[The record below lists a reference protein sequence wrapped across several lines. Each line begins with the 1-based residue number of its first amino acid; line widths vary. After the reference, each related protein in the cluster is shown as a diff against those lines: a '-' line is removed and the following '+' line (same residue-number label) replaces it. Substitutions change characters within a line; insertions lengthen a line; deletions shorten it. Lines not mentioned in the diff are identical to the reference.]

1 LAFSQ
6 KSKINSLSL
15 AVAEYLEDSAF
26 LIVDL
31 KRREI
36 SLQSY
41 EVPNIGPDNRIRLLE
56 SVVRSAS
63 HPTAQLRQSPV
74 SLPHLT
80 KVTLFRAEE
89 RLSYRKRSPVRC
101 RRVDLHESPLFRATV

>member
-1 LAFSQ
+1 MGIVFLLLLLAQFEPEPRFGVST
-6 KSKINSLSL
+6 
-15 AVAEYLEDSAF
+15 
-26 LIVDL
+26 
-31 KRREI
+31 
-36 SLQSY
+36 LQ
-41 EVPNIGPDNRIRLLE
+41 ETTAGVEPDIGPDNRIRLLE

-89 RLSYRKRSPVRC
+89 RLSYRRRSPVRC
-101 RRVDLHESPLFRATV
+101 RRVGLHESPLFRATV